1 MPERPPVV
9 AIINTSPDIVDMLR
23 IAVQRAGVVAVTA
36 MTHEIRDGE
45 VNVEELVRQHEPRVI
60 IYDVAPPYE
69 DNWRLFQHV
78 KEMPVMKGRF
88 FVLTSTN
95 VRHVERLAG
104 PDQHIYEV
112 VGKPV
117 DIDQIVQATREA
129 LNARPT
135 RH

>member
-45 VNVEELVRQHEPRVI
+45 VNIE
-60 IYDVAPPYE
+60 DVAPPYE
-69 DNWRLFQHV
+69 DNWRLFLHV

-104 PDQHIYEV
+104 PDQQIYEV
-112 VGKPV
+112 IGKPV